1 MYITTEIIQKL
12 PHLKLLITHLQRA
25 GFKSHFVYVCARDH
39 LYTCTNLIIIRMY
52 IMFILLINYII
63 TYSLITCLLVSGDR
77 SKIGHR
83 DEINKR
89 V

>member
-25 GFKSHFVYVCARDH
+25 GFKSHFVYVCARGSPVYMHKFDYH
-39 LYTCTNLIIIRMY
+39 TYVRNVY
-52 IMFILLINYII
+52 ILINYII